1 MPGSFSDHSANE
13 RTLLAWIRTG
23 IAVTAFG
30 FLVEKFTLFLDYL
43 KLALHQHGKVA
54 GGSGAAVVGVILIAL
69 GATSF
74 IFATIRFV
82 AINRALDAKFEPGKY
97 FGLSAIFLGV
107 VLGAVGIFL
116 TIYLALQIP

>member
-43 KLALHQHGKVA
+43 KLALHQHAKVA
-54 GGSGAAVVGVILIAL
+54 GGSGASVVGVILIAL
-69 GATSF
+69 GAVSF
-74 IFATIRFV
+74 IVATIRFA
-82 AINRALDAKFEPGKY
+82 AINRALDAEVETGKH

-107 VLGAVGIFL
+107 VLGVVGIFL

>member
-43 KLALHQHGKVA
+43 KLVLHQHAKVA

-69 GATSF
+69 GAVSF
-74 IFATIRFV
+74 IVATIRFT
-82 AINRALDAKFEPGKY
+82 AINRALDAEVEIGKH

-107 VLGAVGIFL
+107 VLGVVGIFL